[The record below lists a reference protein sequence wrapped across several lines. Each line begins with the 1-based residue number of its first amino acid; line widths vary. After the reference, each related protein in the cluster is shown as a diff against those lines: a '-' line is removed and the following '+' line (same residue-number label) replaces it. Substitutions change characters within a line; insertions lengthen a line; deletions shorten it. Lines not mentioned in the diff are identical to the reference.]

1 MVGCAD
7 SRAHTKDPLDSRSVV
22 CSSLTQTIYVGAGG
36 ALLLSLHGEGVF
48 EALDSCFQVLDTG
61 LATLPARARLSGWDR
76 EPASWADPA
85 RDAARGSVR
94 LQGEGQPSLMPV
106 ASAGVRSG
114 HAATLRV
121 ASPDR

>member
-1 MVGCAD
+1 MWLA
-7 SRAHTKDPLDSRSVV
+7 
-22 CSSLTQTIYVGAGG
+22 
-36 ALLLSLHGEGVF
+36 GEGIF
-48 EALDSCFQVLDTG
+48 KALDSCFQVLDTG

-85 RDAARGSVR
+85 RDTARGSVR
-94 LQGEGQPSLMPV
+94 LQGEVCQPSLTPV

-114 HAATLRV
+114 YAATPRV